1 MTRYDVVVAGGGP
14 AGAAAALALARAG
27 RSVLLADPGRGP
39 APVGEA
45 LPAAAR
51 VLLGDLGAGG
61 VLTGGHLP
69 CPANRSAWGGPVP
82 ACTDSLFDPHGH
94 GWHLDRPLFDRRLRE
109 YARAQGAQ
117 LCTAAVRPNA
127 LGKDGSWTVELRGAG
142 AVARCRWLIDATGR
156 RAAIATAS
164 GARRRTRDR
173 LVALH
178 LTLGPADTAD
188 ATTTVE
194 AAPDGWWYT
203 APLPTGHRLLAWY
216 TDADLPAAD
225 PADFTA
231 RLAATDHISPL
242 TSRHPW
248 PLGATPRRAPAHTAH
263 LDPVTGPGWTAA
275 GDAAAAYDP
284 LSSQG
289 ILTALYTGL
298 AAGRAV
304 HAHLAGDRTALPA
317 YRADLAAIRAAYL
330 RNHRA
335 HYAAEQR
342 WPERPF
348 WQRRHE
354 RSSTWP
360 FPPAGVAADH
370 PPAGSP

>member
-1 MTRYDVVVAGGGP
+1 M
-14 AGAAAALALARAG
+14 
-27 RSVLLADPGRGP
+27 
-39 APVGEA
+39 
-45 LPAAAR
+45 
-51 VLLGDLGAGG
+51 
-61 VLTGGHLP
+61 
-69 CPANRSAWGGPVP
+69 P

-109 YARAQGAQ
+109 HARAQGAQ

-127 LGKDGSWTVELRGAG
+127 LGNDGSWTVELRGAG

-231 RLAATDHISPL
+231 RLAATDHITPL

-248 PLGATPRRAPAHTAH
+248 PLGATPAAPRPHRPPRPRHRPRLDRRRGRRRGLRPA
-263 LDPVTGPGWTAA
+263 L
-275 GDAAAAYDP
+275 
-284 LSSQG
+284 
-289 ILTALYTGL
+289 
-298 AAGRAV
+298 
-304 HAHLAGDRTALPA
+304 LAGHPHRPLHRPRRRPRRPRPPGRRPDRPPGLPRRPRRHPRGLPA
-317 YRADLAAIRAAYL
+317 QPPRPL
-330 RNHRA
+330 RR
-335 HYAAEQR
+335 
-342 WPERPF
+342 
-348 WQRRHE
+348 
-354 RSSTWP
+354 
-360 FPPAGVAADH
+360 
-370 PPAGSP
+370 